1 MADAIPTR
9 RAGRDI
15 RIALCAEDAF
25 QTASVAAE
33 PVVPIA
39 VLDRHRRAPGG
50 DARLE
55 RGIDVVIK
63 GPRDAVAC
71 ACRAASAMSFA
82 STVTAESP
90 CALRSA
96 EISASGPARAPPA
109 DSPMHTIA
117 IHDRITVPPK
127 APYIPPPA
135 GQRNLLCGLGRV
147 EWPAVFRFRRQ
158 ARSRRWGDADASA
171 TRSGLSASDRDG
183 SWPWDASARE
193 SSRPSRANFHA
204 SRLSLRPR
212 ASG

>member
-109 DSPMHTIA
+109 DGPMHTTVMCA
-117 IHDRITVPPK
+117 CHD
-127 APYIPPPA
+127 
-135 GQRNLLCGLGRV
+135 G
-147 EWPAVFRFRRQ
+147 
-158 ARSRRWGDADASA
+158 ARGGPR
-171 TRSGLSASDRDG
+171 
-183 SWPWDASARE
+183 PWR
-193 SSRPSRANFHA
+193 A
-204 SRLSLRPR
+204 SRLPTGRAEFWPRLSSGDGSLRPD
-212 ASG
+212 